1 MSNHFPPFNSPKAPP
16 ALLEL
21 PGIWDGDLGHL
32 EAMKLGIW
40 KGSHNPILRGRNRSP
55 WSSTTYQMRPELEP
69 PFMASNSI
77 HTFSGPI
84 MSTKTCHDLGEV
96 SLGFGIL
103 STRIFQLMI
112 DNFFG
117 KKHVLWKML
126 GPNTYPCYPR
136 LYLLVWWLENNVYAS
151 ILWVP
156 NLGS

>member
-117 KKHVLWKML
+117 KKHVFVKNVRSQHLSML
-126 GPNTYPCYPR
+126 PT
-136 LYLLVWWLENNVYAS
+136 LVFACLVVGKQRIRIYF
-151 ILWVP
+151 V
-156 NLGS
+156 GS